1 MSEREISV
9 SQAVHETQRFILST
23 HQETLIL
30 GLNAASPTGMFET
43 MTGLHDEFG
52 SDRVIETPAS
62 EAACMGIALGMASS
76 GMRPIVIH
84 QRLDF
89 AILAVDQLVN
99 QVAKWHFMYGGKL
112 RAPLVVRMIVGRG
125 WGQGPQHS
133 QALHAWFAHVP
144 GLRVVM
150 SSFPQ
155 ETRNNLYWSV
165 LDDAPVV
172 FIEHRWMHL
181 VKGNVSSGPPT
192 PEISSSII
200 RRVGSDV
207 TLVSTSF
214 MTVECLVA
222 AKLLAGRGIE
232 AEVVEIITVS
242 PLDVGK
248 VRDSVS
254 KTGRL
259 LVADIGVAQFGV
271 SSEVIF
277 AVLEDGGVR
286 LRAAPV
292 RIGLPSV
299 PTPTGPRASAA
310 FYPTSITVAN
320 SVLEMIGA
328 SESSKFDEK
337 RTDLELD
344 VPNTRFLGPY

>member
-1 MSEREISV
+1 
-9 SQAVHETQRFILST
+9 
-23 HQETLIL
+23 
-30 GLNAASPTGMFET
+30 

-52 SDRVIETPAS
+52 DLRIIETPAS
-62 EAACMGIALGMASS
+62 EAACMGIALGMASA
-76 GMRPIVIH
+76 GLRPIFVH

-89 AILAVDQLVN
+89 AILSVDQLVN

-150 SSFPQ
+150 SSFPE
-155 ETRNNLYWSV
+155 ETRNSLYWSV

-181 VKGNVSSGPPT
+181 VKGKVSIGPPK
-192 PEISSSII
+192 PELSGSIV
-200 RRVGSDV
+200 RRAGSDV
-207 TLVSTSF
+207 TLVCISF
-214 MTVECLVA
+214 MTVECLEA
-222 AKLLAGRGIE
+222 AKLLADRGIE
-232 AEVVEIITVS
+232 AEVVEIIAVS
-242 PLDVGK
+242 PLDVSK
-248 VRDSVS
+248 VRESVA

-271 SSEVIF
+271 SSEIIF
-277 AVLEDGGVR
+277 SVLEDGKVH
-286 LRAAPV
+286 LRSAPA

-299 PTPTGPRASAA
+299 PTPTGSHASAH
-310 FYPTSITVAN
+310 FYPTSTAIAN
-320 SVLEMIGA
+320 SVLDLMKVT
-328 SESSKFDEK
+328 SSARFTET
-337 RTDLELD
+337 RSVFELD
-344 VPNTRFLGPY
+344 VPNSRFLGPY